1 MFFKQNFC
9 QSKKVECNDVL
20 HLERFFLFSLFRS
33 IEIAA
38 SSLKQ
43 QVSHIAHLMQSIK
56 QKHEEENVDNN
67 CIKTKKKICFDF
79 DYSIFV
85 LFLVIKFKKRDMMV
99 MMKFDD
105 HWMVSTTTM
114 KIHGRENT
122 KVVVVV
128 VVVVI
133 IVFVVFIH
141 CLLSSLMCRIFSFS
155 LFIFLM
161 IIIFF

>member
-1 MFFKQNFC
+1 MMCCILKDSF
-9 QSKKVECNDVL
+9 
-20 HLERFFLFSLFRS
+20 FSLFFGRS
-33 IEIAA
+33 KLQHHHW
-38 SSLKQ
+38 SNKCRT
-43 QVSHIAHLMQSIK
+43 SHTWCNQSN
-56 QKHEEENVDNN
+56 KHEEENVDNN